1 MKILTVETNS
11 CLKRS
16 EGEMFSNT
24 FKMLSLEK
32 KNISTQ
38 GSVKWIFLFWF
49 FFSQVR
55 IKSSTRIPTH
65 TAKSSS
71 KSGACLT
78 AGNGLAVSHSSRHK
92 FPGQCQR
99 SIDYEIPIQESSSSS
114 KLYPINLRKSIVSV
128 NNSVMFLWFFVYQH
142 FGVQ

>member
-1 MKILTVETNS
+1 MSGLSSISPNQD
-11 CLKRS
+11 RS
-16 EGEMFSNT
+16 EGEMSSNT
-24 FKMLSLEK
+24 FKMLSLQK
-32 KNISTQ
+32 KKHHPYKGPSNE
-38 GSVKWIFLFWF
+38 F
-49 FFSQVR
+49 FFFGFSQVR
-55 IKSSTRIPTH
+55 IKSGTRIPTH

-114 KLYPINLRKSIVSV
+114 ELYPMNLRNSIVSV
-128 NNSVMFLWFFVYQH
+128 NNSVMFL
-142 FGVQ
+142 